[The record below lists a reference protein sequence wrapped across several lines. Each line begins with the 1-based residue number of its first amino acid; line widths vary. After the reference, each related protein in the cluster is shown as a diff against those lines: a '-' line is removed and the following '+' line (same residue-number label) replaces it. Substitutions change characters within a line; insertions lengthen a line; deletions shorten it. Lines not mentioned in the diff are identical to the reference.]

1 MKQRLG
7 IAAALLGDP
16 DLLILDEPT
25 NGLDPTGMRQMRE
38 LLRDLAATGLTLL
51 VSSHLLA
58 ELEQVC
64 DWLIIIDHGQQVF
77 QGPADELLNAG
88 RHSVWLRSEDP
99 DHLAALADLAG
110 GADAGV
116 RLEADR
122 LLLLLDAEDEADVT
136 ARLASLNRAAQR
148 HGITLSE
155 IAPVQTS
162 LEERYSALV
171 TRKEF

>member
-1 MKQRLG
+1 
-7 IAAALLGDP
+7 
-16 DLLILDEPT
+16 
-25 NGLDPTGMRQMRE
+25 
-38 LLRDLAATGLTLL
+38 
-51 VSSHLLA
+51 
-58 ELEQVC
+58 
-64 DWLIIIDHGQQVF
+64 
-77 QGPADELLNAG
+77 
-88 RHSVWLRSEDP
+88 
-99 DHLAALADLAG
+99 
-110 GADAGV
+110 
-116 RLEADR
+116 LEADR